1 MGRHGCG
8 VRMGGV
14 DQHIDALR
22 DEVVH
27 QTVHTA
33 KAADSYLHRLGCGLG
48 GAAGERNRYLEAG
61 LAREFPGQ
69 LPRLTGAAEDENIE
83 HVVH

>member
-14 DQHIDALR
+14 DQHIDVLGGKVFRETIHAAK
-22 DEVVH
+22 
-27 QTVHTA
+27 TA
-33 KAADSYLHRLGCGLG
+33 DPHLHGLGNRAG
-48 GAAGERNRYLEAG
+48 GAAGQRKRYLEAG

-69 LPRLTGAAEDENIE
+69 LPRLAGAAEDENIE
-83 HVVH
+83 HAVH